1 MNPNARYATVEV
13 LLNDDE
19 LSLLDQIRGG
29 LGRSPFLR
37 HLMHGA
43 AGSHGKPPSPVK
55 EPRACRGIGKAAS
68 RGSGFMMQ
76 RRQV

>member
-13 LLNDDE
+13 LFNDDE
-19 LSLLDQIRGG
+19 LSLLDHIRGG

-43 AGSHGKPPSPVK
+43 AGSHGKPPSTAK
-55 EPRACRGIGKAAS
+55 EPRACRGIRPAS
-68 RGSGFMMQ
+68 RGAGFME
-76 RRQV
+76 RRRV